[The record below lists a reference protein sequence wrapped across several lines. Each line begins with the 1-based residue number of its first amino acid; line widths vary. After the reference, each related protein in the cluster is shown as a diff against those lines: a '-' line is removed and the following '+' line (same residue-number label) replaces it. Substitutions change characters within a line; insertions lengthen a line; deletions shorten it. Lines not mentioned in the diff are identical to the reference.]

1 MGLIAA
7 VLQNTIGYTVDKASE
22 QKAQS
27 SIKSIENLAKKAL
40 GFIGV
45 SLSVAGATSF
55 IKSCVAAASEVEEMQ
70 NKFDV
75 VFQGINDEVDAWAE
89 NYADAINRNKNDIK
103 TYLADQQNLL
113 VGFGMTRQEGA
124 ELSKQMTTL
133 ALDLASFANLDEA
146 TSVNAMTKAVM
157 GQSEAAKTLGAVLN
171 ESTRAQAMETL
182 GLKGKYDALD
192 QLTKMQVNYQAILQ
206 QSPDAIGD
214 CERSMGSYES
224 TMRGFN
230 SKLKELKE
238 MIGQFF
244 MPVAKKILDVGTKGI
259 IKLRDAVTKLK
270 DFANRVGGAEKLL
283 KFLGVTIA
291 TVMAVLKFDK
301 IKKGLSDIVSL
312 LTKVNIKTL
321 AIVAGIVILALL
333 VEDFIS
339 FMQGK
344 DSVLGDILSANGI
357 DPEAVRSKIKSI
369 WETVKNTFE
378 KIKDF
383 LSKTWENIKVFL
395 SDAWTSIKAIA
406 QKVWAPIAKFFS
418 ENGDGIKTGLKKIWD
433 SIKVILETDWKIIKT
448 TASIVW
454 NTIKENVLTIFNA
467 LKAFWDKW
475 GANII
480 GAFKSIF
487 SGVGNAIKIA
497 FDIIVNLF
505 TAVAAILKGDWEGLW
520 ESISNIL
527 QDAWDLIVNA
537 FTTLWN
543 TVDELTGGKLGD
555 IKNTIVNGF
564 NKAIDWIKALPAQA
578 YQWGVDM
585 IQGIINGI
593 TSMID
598 SVAGTVK
605 NVAKKIGEFLHF
617 SRPDK
622 GPLRDYEKW
631 MPDFMGG
638 LADGI
643 NKAKSK
649 VIGAVKGLAG
659 DMSLGDVTAN
669 VSSFVKHGAF
679 NATPNTAGNTTNN
692 RKVIN
697 QKVEFNSQFYGDKA
711 AQLNTASTMKRG
723 AADATAELARALTY
737 A

>member
-27 SIKSIENLAKKAL
+27 SIKGIEDLAKKAL

-55 IKSCVAAASEVEEMQ
+55 IKSCVSAASQVEEMQ

-75 VFQGINDEVDAWAE
+75 VFQGINDEVDAWAG

-133 ALDLASFANLDEA
+133 ALDLASFANIDEKS
-146 TSVNAMTKAVM
+146 SVDAMTKAVM
-157 GQSEAAKTLGAVLN
+157 GESEAAKRLGAVLN

-182 GLKGKYDALD
+182 GLKGKYDSLD

-224 TMRGFN
+224 TLRGFN

-244 MPVAKKILDVGTKGI
+244 MPVAKKILDIGTRGI
-259 IKLRDAVTKLK
+259 IKLRDAVTKLG
-270 DFANRVGGAEKLL
+270 DFADRVGGAERLL

-291 TVMAVLKFDK
+291 AVIAVLKFDK
-301 IKKGLSDIVSL
+301 IKKGLSDIASL
-312 LTKVNIKTL
+312 LTKVNLKTL
-321 AIVAGIVILALL
+321 AIIAGIIILALL

-357 DPEAVRSKIKSI
+357 DPEEVRSKINGI
-369 WETVKNTFE
+369 WEKVKNTFE

-383 LSKTWENIKVFL
+383 LSKTWETIK
-395 SDAWTSIKAIA
+395 SIA
-406 QKVWAPIAKFFS
+406 QKVWGSIANFLS
-418 ENGDGIKTGLKKIWD
+418 ENGDKIKSGFKTIWNSIKTIIGTYLKI
-433 SIKVILETDWKIIKT
+433 VKT
-448 TASIVW
+448 Y
-454 NTIKENVLTIFNA
+454 VLTVFDA
-467 LKAFWDKW
+467 LRAFWDKW

-480 GAFKSIF
+480 AAFKRYF
-487 SGVGNAIKIA
+487 SGVGNSLKIA
-497 FDIIVNLF
+497 LDIIVNLF
-505 TAVAAILKGDWEGLW
+505 AAVAAILNGDWEGLW

-527 QDAWDLIVNA
+527 QDAWNGIVNT

-555 IKNTIVNGF
+555 LKNTIVNGF

-649 VIGAVKGLAG
+649 VIGAVKGLTG

>member
-27 SIKSIENLAKKAL
+27 SIKGIEDLAKKAL

-55 IKSCVAAASEVEEMQ
+55 IKSCVSAASQVEEMQ

-75 VFQGINDEVDAWAE
+75 VFQGINEEVDAWAE

-133 ALDLASFANLDEA
+133 ALDLASFANIDEKS
-146 TSVNAMTKAVM
+146 SVDAMTKAVM
-157 GQSEAAKTLGAVLN
+157 GESEAAKRLGAVLN
-171 ESTRAQAMETL
+171 DSTRAQAMETL
-182 GLKGKYDALD
+182 GLKGKYDSLD

-238 MIGQFF
+238 LIGQFF
-244 MPVAKKILDVGTKGI
+244 MPVAKKILDIGTRGI
-259 IKLRDAVTKLK
+259 IKLREAITKFK
-270 DFANRVGGAEKLL
+270 DFADRVGGAERLL
-283 KFLGVTIA
+283 KFLAVTIA
-291 TVMAVLKFDK
+291 AVMAVLKFDK

-312 LTKVNIKTL
+312 LTKINLKTL
-321 AIVAGIVILALL
+321 AIVAGIILLALI

-344 DSVLGDILSANGI
+344 ESVLGDLLSANGI
-357 DPEAVRSKIKSI
+357 DPEEVRAKIKKI
-369 WETVKNTFE
+369 WESVKTTFG

-383 LSKTWENIKVFL
+383 LKTTWENIK
-395 SDAWTSIKAIA
+395 STAKSI
-406 QKVWAPIAKFFS
+406 WEPISNFFK
-418 ENGDGIKTGLKKIWD
+418 ENGDDIKNKLQRVWNAIKTI
-433 SIKVILETDWKIIKT
+433 VVT
-448 TASIVW
+448 VW
-454 NTIKENVLTIFNA
+454 NVIKNTIVQRLQDI
-467 LKAFWDKW
+467 KAVMSPILDAIKNFWDKW
-475 GANII
+475 GENIKSAAARHFQGALANI
-480 GAFKSIF
+480 S
-487 SGVGNAIKIA
+487 SVLN
-497 FDIIVNLF
+497 IIVSVF
-505 TAVAAILKGDWEGLW
+505 EAFASILTGDWNGLW
-520 ESISNIL
+520 ESIKNIL
-527 QDAWDLIVNA
+527 SEAWNIITNS
-537 FTTLWN
+537 FRTLWD
-543 TVDELTGGKLGD
+543 TVNQLTGGKLGQL
-555 IKNTIVNGF
+555 KNTIVNGF
-564 NKAIDWIKALPAQA
+564 NAAIDWIKSLPAQA

-585 IQGIINGI
+585 IQGIIDGI

-598 SVAGTVK
+598 TVVGTVK
-605 NVAKKIGEFLHF
+605 NVATKIGEFLHF

-622 GPLRDYEKW
+622 GPLRDYEQW

-649 VIGAVKGLAG
+649 VVGAVKGLAG
-659 DMSLGDVTAN
+659 DMSLGNVVAN
-669 VSSFVKHGAF
+669 VTGFASRGAF
-679 NATPNTAGNTTNN
+679 GATARTAGNTTNS

-697 QKVEFNSQFYGDKA
+697 QKVEFNNQFYGDRA
-711 AQLNTASTMKRG
+711 AQLNTASTMQRG
-723 AADATAELARALTY
+723 AADATAELARALAY
-737 A
+737 S

>member
-27 SIKSIENLAKKAL
+27 SIKGIEDLAKKAL

-55 IKSCVAAASEVEEMQ
+55 IKSCVSAASQVEEMQ

-75 VFQGINDEVDAWAE
+75 VFQGINEEVDAWAE

-133 ALDLASFANLDEA
+133 ALDLASFANIDEKS
-146 TSVNAMTKAVM
+146 SVDAMTKAVM
-157 GQSEAAKTLGAVLN
+157 GESEAAKRLGAVLN
-171 ESTRAQAMETL
+171 DSTRAQAMETL
-182 GLKGKYDALD
+182 GLKGKYDSLD

-238 MIGQFF
+238 LIGQFF
-244 MPVAKKILDVGTKGI
+244 MPVAKKILDIGTRGI
-259 IKLRDAVTKLK
+259 IKLREAITKFK
-270 DFANRVGGAEKLL
+270 DFADRVGGAERLL
-283 KFLGVTIA
+283 KFLAVTIA
-291 TVMAVLKFDK
+291 AVMAVLKFDK

-312 LTKVNIKTL
+312 LTKINLKTL
-321 AIVAGIVILALL
+321 AIVAGIILLALI

-344 DSVLGDILSANGI
+344 ESVLGDILSANGI
-357 DPEAVRSKIKSI
+357 DPEEVRAKIKKI
-369 WETVKNTFE
+369 WESVKTTFG

-383 LSKTWENIKVFL
+383 LKTTWENIK
-395 SDAWTSIKAIA
+395 STAKSI
-406 QKVWAPIAKFFS
+406 WEPISNFFK
-418 ENGDGIKTGLKKIWD
+418 ENGDDIKNKLQRVWNAIKTI
-433 SIKVILETDWKIIKT
+433 VVT
-448 TASIVW
+448 VW
-454 NTIKENVLTIFNA
+454 NVIKNTIVQRLQDI
-467 LKAFWDKW
+467 KAVMSPILDAIKNFWDKW
-475 GANII
+475 GENIKSAAARHFQGALANI
-480 GAFKSIF
+480 S
-487 SGVGNAIKIA
+487 SVLN
-497 FDIIVNLF
+497 IIVSVFEAFASLL
-505 TAVAAILKGDWEGLW
+505 TGDWNGLW
-520 ESISNIL
+520 ESIKNIL
-527 QDAWDLIVNA
+527 SEAWNIIKNS
-537 FTTLWN
+537 FQTLWD
-543 TVDELTGGKLGD
+543 TVNQLTGGKLGQL
-555 IKNTIVNGF
+555 KNTIVNGF
-564 NKAIDWIKALPAQA
+564 NAAIDWIKSLPAQA

-585 IQGIINGI
+585 IQGIIDGI

-598 SVAGTVK
+598 TVVGTVK
-605 NVAKKIGEFLHF
+605 NVATKIGEFLHF

-622 GPLRDYEKW
+622 GPLRDYEQW

-649 VIGAVKGLAG
+649 VVGAVKGLAG
-659 DMSLGDVTAN
+659 DMSLGNVVAN
-669 VSSFVKHGAF
+669 VTGFASRGAF
-679 NATPNTAGNTTNN
+679 GATARTAGNTTNS

-697 QKVEFNSQFYGDKA
+697 QKVEFNNQFYGDRA
-711 AQLNTASTMKRG
+711 AQLNTASTMQRG
-723 AADATAELARALTY
+723 AADATAELARALAY
-737 A
+737 S

>member
-27 SIKSIENLAKKAL
+27 SIKGIEDLAKKAL

-55 IKSCVAAASEVEEMQ
+55 IKSCVSAASQVEEMQ

-75 VFQGINDEVDAWAE
+75 VFQGINEEVDAWAE

-133 ALDLASFANLDEA
+133 ALDLASFANLDEKS
-146 TSVNAMTKAVM
+146 SVDAMTKAVM
-157 GQSEAAKTLGAVLN
+157 GESEAAKRLGAVLN

-192 QLTKMQVNYQAILQ
+192 QLSKMQVNYQAILQ

-238 MIGQFF
+238 LIGQFF
-244 MPVAKKILDVGTKGI
+244 MPVAKKILDIGTKGI
-259 IKLRDAVTKLK
+259 IKLREAITKFK
-270 DFANRVGGAEKLL
+270 DFADRVGGAERLL
-283 KFLGVTIA
+283 KFLAVTIGA
-291 TVMAVLKFDK
+291 VMAVLKFDK
-301 IKKGLSDIVSL
+301 IKKGLSDIVTL
-312 LTKVNIKTL
+312 LTKINLKTL
-321 AIVAGIVILALL
+321 AIVAGIILLALI

-344 DSVLGDILSANGI
+344 ESVLGDILSANGI
-357 DPEAVRSKIKSI
+357 DPEEVRSKIKKI
-369 WETVKNTFE
+369 WESVKTTFG

-383 LSKTWENIKVFL
+383 LKTTWENIK
-395 SDAWTSIKAIA
+395 STAKSI
-406 QKVWAPIAKFFS
+406 WEPISNFFK
-418 ENGDGIKTGLKKIWD
+418 ENGDDIKNKLQRVWNAIKTI
-433 SIKVILETDWKIIKT
+433 VVT
-448 TASIVW
+448 VW
-454 NTIKENVLTIFNA
+454 NVIKNTIVQRLQDI
-467 LKAFWDKW
+467 KAVMSPILDAIKNFWDKW
-475 GANII
+475 GENIKSAAARHFQGALANIN
-480 GAFKSIF
+480 S
-487 SGVGNAIKIA
+487 VLN
-497 FDIIVNLF
+497 IIVSVF
-505 TAVAAILKGDWEGLW
+505 EAFAAILTGDWNGLW
-520 ESISNIL
+520 ESIKNIL
-527 QDAWDLIVNA
+527 SEAWNIITNS
-537 FTTLWN
+537 FQTLWD
-543 TVDELTGGKLGD
+543 TVDQLTGGKLGQL
-555 IKNTIVNGF
+555 KNTIVNGF
-564 NKAIDWIKALPAQA
+564 NAAINWIKALPAQA

-585 IQGIINGI
+585 IQGIIDGI
-593 TSMID
+593 ASMVD
-598 SVAGTVK
+598 LVVEPVKKVANRIK
-605 NVAKKIGEFLHF
+605 EFLHF

-649 VIGAVKGLAG
+649 VVGAVKGLAG
-659 DMSLGDVTAN
+659 DMSLGDVVAN
-669 VSSFVKHGAF
+669 VTGFASRGAF
-679 NATPNTAGNTTNN
+679 GATARTAGNTTNS

-697 QKVEFNSQFYGDKA
+697 QKVEFNNQFYGDRA
-711 AQLNTASTMKRG
+711 AQLNTASTMQRG
-723 AADATAELARALTY
+723 ATDATAELARALAY
-737 A
+737 S

>member
-27 SIKSIENLAKKAL
+27 SIKGIENLAKKAL

-55 IKSCVAAASEVEEMQ
+55 IKSCVSAASQVEEMQ

-75 VFQGINDEVDAWAE
+75 VFQGINEEVDAWAE

-133 ALDLASFANLDEA
+133 ALDLASFANIDEKS
-146 TSVNAMTKAVM
+146 SVDAMTKAVM
-157 GQSEAAKTLGAVLN
+157 GESEAAKRLGAVLN
-171 ESTRAQAMETL
+171 DSTRAQAMETL
-182 GLKGKYDALD
+182 GLKGKYDSLD

-238 MIGQFF
+238 LIGQFF
-244 MPVAKKILDVGTKGI
+244 MPVAKKILDIGTKGI
-259 IKLRDAVTKLK
+259 IKLREAITKFK
-270 DFANRVGGAEKLL
+270 DFADRVGGAERLL
-283 KFLGVTIA
+283 KFLAVTIA
-291 TVMAVLKFDK
+291 AVMAVLKFDK

-312 LTKVNIKTL
+312 LTKINLKTL
-321 AIVAGIVILALL
+321 AIVAGIILLALI

-344 DSVLGDILSANGI
+344 ESVLGDLLSANGI
-357 DPEAVRSKIKSI
+357 DPEEVRAKIKKI
-369 WETVKNTFE
+369 WESVKTTFG

-383 LSKTWENIKVFL
+383 LKTTWENIK
-395 SDAWTSIKAIA
+395 STAKSI
-406 QKVWAPIAKFFS
+406 WEPISNFFK
-418 ENGDGIKTGLKKIWD
+418 ENGDDIKNKLQRVWNAIKTI
-433 SIKVILETDWKIIKT
+433 VVT
-448 TASIVW
+448 VW
-454 NTIKENVLTIFNA
+454 NVIKNTIVQRLQDI
-467 LKAFWDKW
+467 KAVMSPILDAIKNFWDKW
-475 GANII
+475 GENIKSAAARHFQGALANI
-480 GAFKSIF
+480 S
-487 SGVGNAIKIA
+487 SVLN
-497 FDIIVNLF
+497 IIVSVFEAFASLL
-505 TAVAAILKGDWEGLW
+505 TGDWNGLW
-520 ESISNIL
+520 ESIKNIL
-527 QDAWDLIVNA
+527 SEAWNIIKNS
-537 FTTLWN
+537 FQTLWD
-543 TVDELTGGKLGD
+543 TVNQLTGGKLGQL
-555 IKNTIVNGF
+555 KNTIVNGF
-564 NKAIDWIKALPAQA
+564 NAAINWIKSLPAQA

-585 IQGIINGI
+585 IQGIIDGI

-598 SVAGTVK
+598 TVVGTVK
-605 NVAKKIGEFLHF
+605 NVATKIGEFLHF

-622 GPLRDYEKW
+622 GPLRDYEQW

-649 VIGAVKGLAG
+649 VVGAVKGLAG
-659 DMSLGDVTAN
+659 DMSLGNVVAN
-669 VSSFVKHGAF
+669 VTGFASRGAF
-679 NATPNTAGNTTNN
+679 GATARTAGNTTNS

-697 QKVEFNSQFYGDKA
+697 QKVEFNNQFYGDRA
-711 AQLNTASTMKRG
+711 AQLNTASTMQRG
-723 AADATAELARALTY
+723 AADATAELARALAY
-737 A
+737 S

>member
-27 SIKSIENLAKKAL
+27 SIKGIEDLAKKAL

-55 IKSCVAAASEVEEMQ
+55 IKSCVSAASQVEEMQ

-75 VFQGINDEVDAWAE
+75 VFQGINEEVDAWAE

-133 ALDLASFANLDEA
+133 ALDLASFANIDEKS
-146 TSVNAMTKAVM
+146 SVDAMTKAVM
-157 GQSEAAKTLGAVLN
+157 GESEAAKRLGAVLN
-171 ESTRAQAMETL
+171 DSTRAQAMETL
-182 GLKGKYDALD
+182 GLKGKYDSLD

-238 MIGQFF
+238 LIGQFF
-244 MPVAKKILDVGTKGI
+244 MPVAKKILDIGTTGI
-259 IKLRDAVTKLK
+259 INLREAITKFK
-270 DFANRVGGAEKLL
+270 DFADRVGGAERLL
-283 KFLGVTIA
+283 KFLAVTIA
-291 TVMAVLKFDK
+291 AVMAVLKFDK

-312 LTKVNIKTL
+312 LTKINLKTL
-321 AIVAGIVILALL
+321 AIVAGIILLALI

-344 DSVLGDILSANGI
+344 ESVLGDILSANGI
-357 DPEAVRSKIKSI
+357 DPEEVRAKIKKI
-369 WETVKNTFE
+369 WESVKTTFG

-383 LSKTWENIKVFL
+383 LKTTWENIK
-395 SDAWTSIKAIA
+395 STAKSI
-406 QKVWAPIAKFFS
+406 WEPISNFFK
-418 ENGDGIKTGLKKIWD
+418 ENGDDIKNKLQRVWNAIKTI
-433 SIKVILETDWKIIKT
+433 VVT
-448 TASIVW
+448 VW
-454 NTIKENVLTIFNA
+454 NVIKNTIVQRLQDI
-467 LKAFWDKW
+467 KAVMSPILDAIKNFWDKW
-475 GANII
+475 GENIKSAAARHFQGALANI
-480 GAFKSIF
+480 S
-487 SGVGNAIKIA
+487 SVLN
-497 FDIIVNLF
+497 IIVSVFEAFASLL
-505 TAVAAILKGDWEGLW
+505 TGDWNGLW
-520 ESISNIL
+520 ESIKNIL
-527 QDAWDLIVNA
+527 SEAWNIITNS
-537 FTTLWN
+537 FRTLWD
-543 TVDELTGGKLGD
+543 TVNQLTGGKLGQL
-555 IKNTIVNGF
+555 KNTIVNGF
-564 NKAIDWIKALPAQA
+564 NAAIDWIKSLPAQA

-585 IQGIINGI
+585 IQGIIDGI

-598 SVAGTVK
+598 TVVGTVK
-605 NVAKKIGEFLHF
+605 NVATKIGEFLHF

-622 GPLRDYEKW
+622 GPLRDYEQW

-649 VIGAVKGLAG
+649 VVGAVKGLAG
-659 DMSLGDVTAN
+659 DMSLGNVVAN
-669 VSSFVKHGAF
+669 VTGFASRGAF
-679 NATPNTAGNTTNN
+679 GATARTAGNTTNS

-697 QKVEFNSQFYGDKA
+697 QKVEFNNQFYGDRA
-711 AQLNTASTMKRG
+711 AQLNTASTMQRG
-723 AADATAELARALTY
+723 AADATAELARALAY
-737 A
+737 S

>member
-27 SIKSIENLAKKAL
+27 SIKGIEDLAKKAL

-55 IKSCVAAASEVEEMQ
+55 IKSCVSAASQVEEMQ

-75 VFQGINDEVDAWAE
+75 VFQGINEEVDAWAE

-133 ALDLASFANLDEA
+133 ALDLASFANIDEKS
-146 TSVNAMTKAVM
+146 SVDAMTKAVM
-157 GQSEAAKTLGAVLN
+157 GESEAAKRLGAVLN
-171 ESTRAQAMETL
+171 DSTRAQAMETL
-182 GLKGKYDALD
+182 GLKGKYDSLD

-238 MIGQFF
+238 LIGQFF
-244 MPVAKKILDVGTKGI
+244 MPVAKKILDIGTKGI
-259 IKLRDAVTKLK
+259 IKLREAITKFK
-270 DFANRVGGAEKLL
+270 DFADRVGGAERLL
-283 KFLGVTIA
+283 KFLAVTIA
-291 TVMAVLKFDK
+291 AVMAVLKFDK

-312 LTKVNIKTL
+312 LTKINLKTL
-321 AIVAGIVILALL
+321 AIVAGIILLALI

-344 DSVLGDILSANGI
+344 ESVLGDILSANGI
-357 DPEAVRSKIKSI
+357 DPEEVRAKIKKI
-369 WETVKNTFE
+369 WESVKTTFG

-383 LSKTWENIKVFL
+383 LKTTWENIK
-395 SDAWTSIKAIA
+395 STAKSI
-406 QKVWAPIAKFFS
+406 WEPISNFFK
-418 ENGDGIKTGLKKIWD
+418 ENGDDIKNKLQRVWNAIKTI
-433 SIKVILETDWKIIKT
+433 VVT
-448 TASIVW
+448 VW
-454 NTIKENVLTIFNA
+454 NVIKNTIVQRLQDI
-467 LKAFWDKW
+467 KAVMSPILDAIKNFWDKW
-475 GANII
+475 GENIKSAAARHFQGALANI
-480 GAFKSIF
+480 S
-487 SGVGNAIKIA
+487 SVLN
-497 FDIIVNLF
+497 IIVSVFEAFASLL
-505 TAVAAILKGDWEGLW
+505 TGDWNGLW
-520 ESISNIL
+520 ESIKNIL
-527 QDAWDLIVNA
+527 SEAWNIIKNS
-537 FTTLWN
+537 FQTLWD
-543 TVDELTGGKLGD
+543 TVNQLTGGKLGQL
-555 IKNTIVNGF
+555 KNTIVNGF
-564 NKAIDWIKALPAQA
+564 NAAIDWIKSLPAQA

-585 IQGIINGI
+585 IQGIIDGI

-598 SVAGTVK
+598 TVVGTVK
-605 NVAKKIGEFLHF
+605 NVATKIGEFLHF

-622 GPLRDYEKW
+622 GPLRDYEQW

-649 VIGAVKGLAG
+649 VVGAVKGLAG
-659 DMSLGDVTAN
+659 DMSLGNVVAN
-669 VSSFVKHGAF
+669 VTGFASRGAF
-679 NATPNTAGNTTNN
+679 GATARTAGNTTNS

-697 QKVEFNSQFYGDKA
+697 QKVEFNNQFYGDRA
-711 AQLNTASTMKRG
+711 AQLNTASTMQRG
-723 AADATAELARALTY
+723 AADATAELARALAY
-737 A
+737 S

>member
-27 SIKSIENLAKKAL
+27 SIKGIEDLAKKAL

-55 IKSCVAAASEVEEMQ
+55 IKSCVSAASQVEEMQ

-75 VFQGINDEVDAWAE
+75 VFQGINEEVDAWAE

-133 ALDLASFANLDEA
+133 ALDLASFANLDEKS
-146 TSVNAMTKAVM
+146 SVDAMTKAVM
-157 GQSEAAKTLGAVLN
+157 GESEAAKRLGAVLN

-192 QLTKMQVNYQAILQ
+192 QLSKMQVNYQAILQ

-238 MIGQFF
+238 LIGQFF
-244 MPVAKKILDVGTKGI
+244 MPVAKKILDIGTKGI
-259 IKLRDAVTKLK
+259 IKLREAITKFK
-270 DFANRVGGAEKLL
+270 DFADRVGGAERLL
-283 KFLGVTIA
+283 KFLAVTIGA
-291 TVMAVLKFDK
+291 VMAVLKFDK
-301 IKKGLSDIVSL
+301 IKKGLSDIVTL
-312 LTKVNIKTL
+312 LTKINLKTL
-321 AIVAGIVILALL
+321 AIVAGIILLALI

-344 DSVLGDILSANGI
+344 ESVLGDILSANGI
-357 DPEAVRSKIKSI
+357 DPEEVRAKIKKI
-369 WETVKNTFE
+369 WESVKTTFG

-383 LSKTWENIKVFL
+383 LKTTWENIK
-395 SDAWTSIKAIA
+395 STAKSI
-406 QKVWAPIAKFFS
+406 WEPISNFFK
-418 ENGDGIKTGLKKIWD
+418 ENGDDIKNKLQRVWNAIKTI
-433 SIKVILETDWKIIKT
+433 VVT
-448 TASIVW
+448 VW
-454 NTIKENVLTIFNA
+454 NVIKSTIVQRLQDI
-467 LKAFWDKW
+467 KAVMSPILDAIKNFWDKW
-475 GANII
+475 GENIKSAAAWHFQGALANI
-480 GAFKSIF
+480 S
-487 SGVGNAIKIA
+487 SVLN
-497 FDIIVNLF
+497 IIVSVFEAFASLLTGN
-505 TAVAAILKGDWEGLW
+505 WNGLW
-520 ESISNIL
+520 ESIKNIL
-527 QDAWDLIVNA
+527 SEAWNIIKNS
-537 FTTLWN
+537 FQTLWD
-543 TVDELTGGKLGD
+543 TVNQLTGGKLGQL
-555 IKNTIVNGF
+555 KNTIVNGF
-564 NKAIDWIKALPAQA
+564 NAAINWIKSLPAQA

-585 IQGIINGI
+585 IQGIIDGI

-598 SVAGTVK
+598 TVVSTVK
-605 NVAKKIGEFLHF
+605 NVATKIGEFLHF

-622 GPLRDYEKW
+622 GPLRDYEQW

-649 VIGAVKGLAG
+649 VVGAVKGLAG
-659 DMSLGDVTAN
+659 NMSLGDVVAN
-669 VSSFVKHGAF
+669 VTGFASRGAF
-679 NATPNTAGNTTNN
+679 GATARTAGNTTNS

-697 QKVEFNSQFYGDKA
+697 QKVEFNNQFYGDRA
-711 AQLNTASTMKRG
+711 AQLNTASTMQRG
-723 AADATAELARALTY
+723 AADATAELARALAY
-737 A
+737 S

>member
-27 SIKSIENLAKKAL
+27 SIKGIEDLAKKAL

-55 IKSCVAAASEVEEMQ
+55 IKSCVSAASQVEEMQ

-75 VFQGINDEVDAWAE
+75 VFQGINEEVDAWAE

-133 ALDLASFANLDEA
+133 ALDLASFANLDEKS
-146 TSVNAMTKAVM
+146 SVDAMTKAVM
-157 GQSEAAKTLGAVLN
+157 GESEAAKRLGAVLN

-192 QLTKMQVNYQAILQ
+192 QLSKMQVNYQAILQ

-238 MIGQFF
+238 LIGQFF
-244 MPVAKKILDVGTKGI
+244 MPVAKKILDIGTKGI
-259 IKLRDAVTKLK
+259 IKLREAITKFK
-270 DFANRVGGAEKLL
+270 DFADRVGGAERLL
-283 KFLGVTIA
+283 KFLAVTIGA
-291 TVMAVLKFDK
+291 VMAVLKFDK
-301 IKKGLSDIVSL
+301 IKKGLSDIVTL
-312 LTKVNIKTL
+312 LTKINLKTL
-321 AIVAGIVILALL
+321 AIVAGIILLALI

-344 DSVLGDILSANGI
+344 ESVLGDLLSANGI
-357 DPEAVRSKIKSI
+357 DPEEVRAKIKKI
-369 WETVKNTFE
+369 WESVKTTFG

-383 LSKTWENIKVFL
+383 LKTTWENIK
-395 SDAWTSIKAIA
+395 STAKSI
-406 QKVWAPIAKFFS
+406 WEPISNFFK
-418 ENGDGIKTGLKKIWD
+418 ENGDDIKNKLQRVWNAIKTI
-433 SIKVILETDWKIIKT
+433 VVT
-448 TASIVW
+448 VW
-454 NTIKENVLTIFNA
+454 NVIKSTIVQRLQDI
-467 LKAFWDKW
+467 KAVMSPILDAIKNFWDKW
-475 GANII
+475 GENIKSAAARHFQGALANIS
-480 GAFKSIF
+480 SIL
-487 SGVGNAIKIA
+487 N
-497 FDIIVNLF
+497 IIVSVFEAFASLL
-505 TAVAAILKGDWEGLW
+505 TGDWNGLW
-520 ESISNIL
+520 ESIKNIL
-527 QDAWDLIVNA
+527 SEAWNIIKNS
-537 FTTLWN
+537 FQTLWD
-543 TVDELTGGKLGD
+543 TVNQLTGGKLGQL
-555 IKNTIVNGF
+555 KNTIVNGF
-564 NKAIDWIKALPAQA
+564 NAAINWIKSLPAQA

-585 IQGIINGI
+585 IQGIIDGI

-598 SVAGTVK
+598 TVVSTVK
-605 NVAKKIGEFLHF
+605 NVATKIGEFLHF

-622 GPLRDYEKW
+622 GPLRDYEQW

-649 VIGAVKGLAG
+649 VVGAVKGLAG
-659 DMSLGDVTAN
+659 NMSLGDVVAN
-669 VSSFVKHGAF
+669 VTGFASRGAF
-679 NATPNTAGNTTNN
+679 GATARTAGNTTNS

-697 QKVEFNSQFYGDKA
+697 QKVEFNNQFYGDRA
-711 AQLNTASTMKRG
+711 AQLNTASTMQRG
-723 AADATAELARALTY
+723 AADATAELARALAY
-737 A
+737 S

>member
-27 SIKSIENLAKKAL
+27 SIKGIENLAKKAL

-55 IKSCVAAASEVEEMQ
+55 IKSCVSAASQVEEMQ
-70 NKFDV
+70 NKFNV
-75 VFQGINDEVDAWAE
+75 VFQGINEEVDAWAE

-113 VGFGMTRQEGA
+113 VGFGMTRREGA

-133 ALDLASFANLDEA
+133 ALDLASFANIDEKS
-146 TSVNAMTKAVM
+146 SVDAMTKAVM
-157 GQSEAAKTLGAVLN
+157 GESEAAKRLGAVLN
-171 ESTRAQAMETL
+171 DSTRAQAMETL
-182 GLKGKYDALD
+182 GLKGKYDSLD

-238 MIGQFF
+238 LIGQFF
-244 MPVAKKILDVGTKGI
+244 MPVAKKILDIGTRGI
-259 IKLRDAVTKLK
+259 IKLREAITKFK
-270 DFANRVGGAEKLL
+270 DFADRVGGAERLL

-291 TVMAVLKFDK
+291 AVIAVLKFDK
-301 IKKGLSDIVSL
+301 IKKGLSDIASL
-312 LTKVNIKTL
+312 LTKVNLKTL
-321 AIVAGIVILALL
+321 AIIAGIIVLALL

-357 DPEAVRSKIKSI
+357 DPEEVRSKINGI
-369 WETVKNTFE
+369 WEKVKNTFE

-383 LSKTWENIKVFL
+383 LSKTWETIK
-395 SDAWTSIKAIA
+395 SIA
-406 QKVWAPIAKFFS
+406 QKVWGSIANFLS
-418 ENGDGIKTGLKKIWD
+418 ENGDKIKSGFKTIWN
-433 SIKVILETDWKIIKT
+433 SIKAIIGTYLKIVKT
-448 TASIVW
+448 Y
-454 NTIKENVLTIFNA
+454 VLTVFNA

-480 GAFKSIF
+480 AAFKRYF
-487 SGVGNAIKIA
+487 SGVGNALKIA

-505 TAVAAILKGDWEGLW
+505 AAVAAILNGDWEGLW

-527 QDAWDLIVNA
+527 QDAWDSIVNN
-537 FTTLWN
+537 FTSLWN
-543 TVDELTGGKLGD
+543 TIDELTGGKLTGLY
-555 IKNTIVNGF
+555 NTIVNGF
-564 NKAIDWIKALPAQA
+564 NEAINWIKELPAKA
-578 YQWGVDM
+578 YQWGADF
-585 IQGIINGI
+585 IQGIIDGI

-598 SVAGTVK
+598 SVVDTVSG
-605 NVAKKIGEFLHF
+605 VAKKIGEFLHF

-622 GPLRDYEKW
+622 GPLHDYEQW
-631 MPDFMGG
+631 MPDFMSG

-649 VIGAVKGLAG
+649 VIGAVKGLTG
-659 DMSLGDVTAN
+659 DMSLGNVTAN

>member
-27 SIKSIENLAKKAL
+27 SIKGIENLAKKAL

-55 IKSCVAAASEVEEMQ
+55 IKSCVSAASQVEEMQ

-75 VFQGINDEVDAWAE
+75 VFQGINEEVDAWAE

-133 ALDLASFANLDEA
+133 ALDLASFANIDEKS
-146 TSVNAMTKAVM
+146 SVDAMTKAVM
-157 GQSEAAKTLGAVLN
+157 GESEAAKRLGAVLN

-182 GLKGKYDALD
+182 GLKGKYDSLD

-238 MIGQFF
+238 LIGQFF
-244 MPVAKKILDVGTKGI
+244 MPAAKKILDIGTRGI
-259 IKLRDAVTKLK
+259 IKLREAITKFK
-270 DFANRVGGAEKLL
+270 DFADRVGGAERLL
-283 KFLGVTIA
+283 KFLAVTIA
-291 TVMAVLKFDK
+291 AVMAVLKFDK

-312 LTKVNIKTL
+312 LTKINLKTL
-321 AIVAGIVILALL
+321 AIVAGIILLALI

-344 DSVLGDILSANGI
+344 ESVLGDLLSANGI
-357 DPEAVRSKIKSI
+357 DPEEVRAKIKKI
-369 WETVKNTFE
+369 WESVKTTFG

-383 LSKTWENIKVFL
+383 LKTTWENIK
-395 SDAWTSIKAIA
+395 STAKSI
-406 QKVWAPIAKFFS
+406 WEPISNFFK
-418 ENGDGIKTGLKKIWD
+418 ENGDDIKNKLQRVWNAIKTI
-433 SIKVILETDWKIIKT
+433 VVT
-448 TASIVW
+448 VW
-454 NTIKENVLTIFNA
+454 NVIKNTIVQRLQDI
-467 LKAFWDKW
+467 KAVMSPILDAIKNFWDKW
-475 GANII
+475 GENIKSAAARHFQGALANI
-480 GAFKSIF
+480 S
-487 SGVGNAIKIA
+487 SVLN
-497 FDIIVNLF
+497 IIVSVFEAFASLL
-505 TAVAAILKGDWEGLW
+505 TGDWNGLW
-520 ESISNIL
+520 ESIKNIL
-527 QDAWDLIVNA
+527 SEAWNIIKNS
-537 FTTLWN
+537 FQTLWD
-543 TVDELTGGKLGD
+543 TVNQLTGGKLGQL
-555 IKNTIVNGF
+555 KNTIVNGF
-564 NKAIDWIKALPAQA
+564 NAAIDWIKSLPAQA

-585 IQGIINGI
+585 IQGIIDGI

-598 SVAGTVK
+598 TVVGTVK
-605 NVAKKIGEFLHF
+605 NVATKIGEFLHF

-622 GPLRDYEKW
+622 GPLRDYEQW

-649 VIGAVKGLAG
+649 VVGAVKGLAG
-659 DMSLGDVTAN
+659 DMSLGNVVAN
-669 VSSFVKHGAF
+669 VTGFASRGAF
-679 NATPNTAGNTTNN
+679 GATARTAGNTTNS

-697 QKVEFNSQFYGDKA
+697 QKVEFNNQFYGDRA
-711 AQLNTASTMKRG
+711 AQLNTASTMQRG
-723 AADATAELARALTY
+723 AADATAELARALAY
-737 A
+737 S

>member
-27 SIKSIENLAKKAL
+27 SIKGIENLAKKAL

-55 IKSCVAAASEVEEMQ
+55 IKSCVSAASQVEEMQ

-75 VFQGINDEVDAWAE
+75 VFQGINEEVDAWAE

-133 ALDLASFANLDEA
+133 ALDLASFANIDEKS
-146 TSVNAMTKAVM
+146 SVDAMTKAVM
-157 GQSEAAKTLGAVLN
+157 GESEAAKRLGAVLN
-171 ESTRAQAMETL
+171 DSTRAQAMETL
-182 GLKGKYDALD
+182 GLKGKYDSLD

-238 MIGQFF
+238 LIGQFF
-244 MPVAKKILDVGTKGI
+244 MPVAKKILDIGTKGI
-259 IKLRDAVTKLK
+259 IKLREAITKFK
-270 DFANRVGGAEKLL
+270 DFADRVGGAERLL
-283 KFLGVTIA
+283 KFLAATIA
-291 TVMAVLKFDK
+291 AVMAVLKFDK

-312 LTKVNIKTL
+312 LTKINLKTL
-321 AIVAGIVILALL
+321 AIVAGIILLALI

-344 DSVLGDILSANGI
+344 ESVLGDLLSANGI
-357 DPEAVRSKIKSI
+357 DPEDVRAKIKKI
-369 WETVKNTFE
+369 WESVKTTFG

-383 LSKTWENIKVFL
+383 LKTTWENIK
-395 SDAWTSIKAIA
+395 STANSI
-406 QKVWAPIAKFFS
+406 WEPISNFFK
-418 ENGDGIKTGLKKIWD
+418 ENGDDIKNKLQRVWNAIKTI
-433 SIKVILETDWKIIKT
+433 VVT
-448 TASIVW
+448 VW
-454 NTIKENVLTIFNA
+454 NVIKNTIVQRLQDI
-467 LKAFWDKW
+467 KAVMSPILDAIKNFWDKW
-475 GANII
+475 GENIKSAAARHFQGALANI
-480 GAFKSIF
+480 S
-487 SGVGNAIKIA
+487 SVLN
-497 FDIIVNLF
+497 IIVSVFEAFASLL
-505 TAVAAILKGDWEGLW
+505 TGDWNGLW
-520 ESISNIL
+520 ESIKNIL
-527 QDAWDLIVNA
+527 SEAWNIIKNS
-537 FTTLWN
+537 FQTLWD
-543 TVDELTGGKLGD
+543 TVNQLTGGKLGQL
-555 IKNTIVNGF
+555 KNTIVNGF
-564 NKAIDWIKALPAQA
+564 NAAIDWIKSLPAQA

-585 IQGIINGI
+585 IQGIIDGI

-598 SVAGTVK
+598 TVVGTVK
-605 NVAKKIGEFLHF
+605 NVATKIGEFLHF

-622 GPLRDYEKW
+622 GPLRDYEQW

-649 VIGAVKGLAG
+649 VVGAVKGLAG
-659 DMSLGDVTAN
+659 DMSLGNVVAN
-669 VSSFVKHGAF
+669 VTGFASRGAF
-679 NATPNTAGNTTNN
+679 GATARTAGNTTNS

-697 QKVEFNSQFYGDKA
+697 QKVEFNNQFYGDRA
-711 AQLNTASTMKRG
+711 AQLNTASTMQRG
-723 AADATAELARALTY
+723 AADATAELARALAY
-737 A
+737 S

>member
-27 SIKSIENLAKKAL
+27 SIKGIENLAKKAL

-55 IKSCVAAASEVEEMQ
+55 IKSCVSAASQVEEMQ

-75 VFQGINDEVDAWAE
+75 VFQGINEEVDAWAE

-133 ALDLASFANLDEA
+133 ALDLASFANIDEKS
-146 TSVNAMTKAVM
+146 SVDAMTKAVM
-157 GQSEAAKTLGAVLN
+157 GESEAAKRLGAVLN
-171 ESTRAQAMETL
+171 DSTRAQAMETL
-182 GLKGKYDALD
+182 GLKGKYDSLD

-238 MIGQFF
+238 LIGQFF
-244 MPVAKKILDVGTKGI
+244 MPVAKKILDIGTKGI
-259 IKLRDAVTKLK
+259 IKLREAITKFK
-270 DFANRVGGAEKLL
+270 DFADRVGGAERLL
-283 KFLGVTIA
+283 KFLAVTIA
-291 TVMAVLKFDK
+291 AVMAVLKFDK

-312 LTKVNIKTL
+312 LTKINLKTL
-321 AIVAGIVILALL
+321 AIVAGIILLALI

-344 DSVLGDILSANGI
+344 ESVLGDLLSANGI
-357 DPEAVRSKIKSI
+357 DPEEVRAKIKKI
-369 WETVKNTFE
+369 WESVKTTFG

-383 LSKTWENIKVFL
+383 LKTTWENIK
-395 SDAWTSIKAIA
+395 STAKSI
-406 QKVWAPIAKFFS
+406 WEPISNFFK
-418 ENGDGIKTGLKKIWD
+418 ENGDDIKNKLQRVWNAIKTI
-433 SIKVILETDWKIIKT
+433 VVT
-448 TASIVW
+448 VW
-454 NTIKENVLTIFNA
+454 NVIKNTIVQRLQDI
-467 LKAFWDKW
+467 KAVMSPILDAIKNFWDKW
-475 GANII
+475 GENIKSAAARHFQGALANI
-480 GAFKSIF
+480 S
-487 SGVGNAIKIA
+487 SVLN
-497 FDIIVNLF
+497 IIVSVFEAFASLL
-505 TAVAAILKGDWEGLW
+505 TGDWNGLW
-520 ESISNIL
+520 ESIKNIL
-527 QDAWDLIVNA
+527 SEAWNIIKNS
-537 FTTLWN
+537 FQTLWD
-543 TVDELTGGKLGD
+543 TVNQLTGGKLGQL
-555 IKNTIVNGF
+555 KNTIVNGF
-564 NKAIDWIKALPAQA
+564 NAAIDWIKSLPAQA

-585 IQGIINGI
+585 IQGIIDGI

-598 SVAGTVK
+598 TVVGTVK
-605 NVAKKIGEFLHF
+605 NVATKIGEFLHF

-622 GPLRDYEKW
+622 GPLRDYEQW

-649 VIGAVKGLAG
+649 VVGAVKGLAG
-659 DMSLGDVTAN
+659 DMSLGNVVAN
-669 VSSFVKHGAF
+669 VTGFASRGAF
-679 NATPNTAGNTTNN
+679 GATARTAGNTTNS

-697 QKVEFNSQFYGDKA
+697 QKVEFNNQFYGDRA
-711 AQLNTASTMKRG
+711 AQLNTASTMQRG
-723 AADATAELARALTY
+723 AADATAELARALAY
-737 A
+737 S

>member
-27 SIKSIENLAKKAL
+27 SIKGIENLAKKAL

-55 IKSCVAAASEVEEMQ
+55 IKSCVSAASQVEEMQ

-75 VFQGINDEVDAWAE
+75 VFPGINEEVDAWAE
-89 NYADAINRNKNDIK
+89 NYAEALHRNKNDIK

-133 ALDLASFANLDEA
+133 ALDLASFANIDEKS
-146 TSVNAMTKAVM
+146 SVDAMTKAVM
-157 GQSEAAKTLGAVLN
+157 GESEAAKRLGAVLN

-192 QLTKMQVNYQAILQ
+192 QLSKMQVNYQAILQ

-238 MIGQFF
+238 LIGQFF
-244 MPVAKKILDVGTKGI
+244 MPVAKKILDIGTKGI
-259 IKLRDAVTKLK
+259 IKLREAITKFK
-270 DFANRVGGAEKLL
+270 DFADRVGGAERLL
-283 KFLGVTIA
+283 KFLAVTIGA
-291 TVMAVLKFDK
+291 VMAVLKFDK
-301 IKKGLSDIVSL
+301 IKKGLSDIVTL
-312 LTKVNIKTL
+312 LTKINLKTL
-321 AIVAGIVILALL
+321 AIVAGIILLALI

-344 DSVLGDILSANGI
+344 ESVLGDILSANGI
-357 DPEAVRSKIKSI
+357 DPEEVRAKIKKI
-369 WETVKNTFE
+369 WESVKTTFG

-383 LSKTWENIKVFL
+383 LKTTWENIK
-395 SDAWTSIKAIA
+395 STAKSI
-406 QKVWAPIAKFFS
+406 WEPISNFFK
-418 ENGDGIKTGLKKIWD
+418 ENGDDIKNKLQRVWNAIKTI
-433 SIKVILETDWKIIKT
+433 VVT
-448 TASIVW
+448 VW
-454 NTIKENVLTIFNA
+454 NVIKSTIVQRLQDI
-467 LKAFWDKW
+467 KAVMSPILDAIKNFWDKW
-475 GANII
+475 GENIKSAAARHFQGALANI
-480 GAFKSIF
+480 S
-487 SGVGNAIKIA
+487 SVLN
-497 FDIIVNLF
+497 IIVSVFEAFASLL
-505 TAVAAILKGDWEGLW
+505 TGDWNGLW
-520 ESISNIL
+520 ESIKNIL
-527 QDAWDLIVNA
+527 SEAWNIIKNS
-537 FTTLWN
+537 FQTLWD
-543 TVDELTGGKLGD
+543 TVNQLTGGKLGQL
-555 IKNTIVNGF
+555 KNTIVNGF
-564 NKAIDWIKALPAQA
+564 NAAINWIKSLPAQA

-585 IQGIINGI
+585 IQGIIDGI

-598 SVAGTVK
+598 TVVSTVK
-605 NVAKKIGEFLHF
+605 NVATKIGEFLHF

-622 GPLRDYEKW
+622 GPLRDYEQW

-649 VIGAVKGLAG
+649 VVGAVKGLAG
-659 DMSLGDVTAN
+659 DMSLGNVVAN
-669 VSSFVKHGAF
+669 VTGFASRGAF
-679 NATPNTAGNTTNN
+679 GATARTAGNTTNS

-697 QKVEFNSQFYGDKA
+697 QKVEFNNQFYGDRA
-711 AQLNTASTMKRG
+711 AQLNTASTMQRG
-723 AADATAELARALTY
+723 AADATAELARALAY
-737 A
+737 S

>member
-27 SIKSIENLAKKAL
+27 SIKGIEDLAKKAL

-55 IKSCVAAASEVEEMQ
+55 IKSCVSAASQVEEMQ

-75 VFQGINDEVDAWAE
+75 VFQGINEEVDAWAE

-133 ALDLASFANLDEA
+133 ALDLASFANIDEKS
-146 TSVNAMTKAVM
+146 SVDAMTKAVM
-157 GQSEAAKTLGAVLN
+157 GESEAAKRLGAVLN
-171 ESTRAQAMETL
+171 DSTRAQAMETL
-182 GLKGKYDALD
+182 GLKGKYDSL
-192 QLTKMQVNYQAILQ
+192 YQAILQ

-238 MIGQFF
+238 LIGQFF
-244 MPVAKKILDVGTKGI
+244 MPVAKKILDIGTKGI
-259 IKLRDAVTKLK
+259 IKLREAITKFK
-270 DFANRVGGAEKLL
+270 DFADRVGGAERLL
-283 KFLGVTIA
+283 KFLAVTIA
-291 TVMAVLKFDK
+291 AVMAVLKFDK

-312 LTKVNIKTL
+312 LTKINLKTL
-321 AIVAGIVILALL
+321 AIVAGIILLALI

-344 DSVLGDILSANGI
+344 ESVLGDLLSANGI
-357 DPEAVRSKIKSI
+357 DPEEVRAKIKKI
-369 WETVKNTFE
+369 WESVKTTFG

-383 LSKTWENIKVFL
+383 LKTTWENIK
-395 SDAWTSIKAIA
+395 STAKSI
-406 QKVWAPIAKFFS
+406 WEPISNFFK
-418 ENGDGIKTGLKKIWD
+418 ENGDDIKNKLQRVWNAIKTI
-433 SIKVILETDWKIIKT
+433 VVT
-448 TASIVW
+448 VW
-454 NTIKENVLTIFNA
+454 NVIKNTIVQRLQDI
-467 LKAFWDKW
+467 KAVMSPILDAIKNFWDKW
-475 GANII
+475 GENIKSAAARHFQGALANI
-480 GAFKSIF
+480 S
-487 SGVGNAIKIA
+487 SVLN
-497 FDIIVNLF
+497 IIVSVFEAFASLL
-505 TAVAAILKGDWEGLW
+505 TGDWNGLW
-520 ESISNIL
+520 ESIKNIL
-527 QDAWDLIVNA
+527 SEAWNIITNS
-537 FTTLWN
+537 FRTLWD
-543 TVDELTGGKLGD
+543 TVNQLTGGKLGQL
-555 IKNTIVNGF
+555 KNTIVNGF
-564 NKAIDWIKALPAQA
+564 NAAIDWIKSLPAQA

-585 IQGIINGI
+585 IQGIIDGI

-598 SVAGTVK
+598 TVVGTVK
-605 NVAKKIGEFLHF
+605 NVATKIGEFLHF

-622 GPLRDYEKW
+622 GPLRDYEQW

-649 VIGAVKGLAG
+649 VVGAVKGLAG
-659 DMSLGDVTAN
+659 DMSLGNVVAN
-669 VSSFVKHGAF
+669 VTGFASRGAF
-679 NATPNTAGNTTNN
+679 GATARTAGNTTNS

-697 QKVEFNSQFYGDKA
+697 QKVEFNNQFYGDRA
-711 AQLNTASTMKRG
+711 AQLNTASTMQRG
-723 AADATAELARALTY
+723 AADATAELARALAY
-737 A
+737 S

>member
-27 SIKSIENLAKKAL
+27 SIKGIEDLAKKAL

-55 IKSCVAAASEVEEMQ
+55 IKSCVSAASQVEEMQ

-75 VFQGINDEVDAWAE
+75 VFQGINEEVDAWAE

-133 ALDLASFANLDEA
+133 ALDLASFANIDEKS
-146 TSVNAMTKAVM
+146 SVDAMTKAVM
-157 GQSEAAKTLGAVLN
+157 GESEAAKRLGAVLN
-171 ESTRAQAMETL
+171 DSTRAQAMETL
-182 GLKGKYDALD
+182 GLKGKYDSLD

-238 MIGQFF
+238 LIGQFF
-244 MPVAKKILDVGTKGI
+244 MPVAKKILDIGTRGI
-259 IKLRDAVTKLK
+259 IKLREAITKFK
-270 DFANRVGGAEKLL
+270 DFADRVGGAERLL
-283 KFLGVTIA
+283 KFLAVTIA
-291 TVMAVLKFDK
+291 AVMAVLKFDK

-312 LTKVNIKTL
+312 LTKINLKTL
-321 AIVAGIVILALL
+321 AIVAGIILLALI

-344 DSVLGDILSANGI
+344 ESVLGDLLSANGI
-357 DPEAVRSKIKSI
+357 DPEEVRAKIKKI
-369 WETVKNTFE
+369 WESVKTTFG

-383 LSKTWENIKVFL
+383 LKTTWENIK
-395 SDAWTSIKAIA
+395 STAKSI
-406 QKVWAPIAKFFS
+406 WEPISNFFK
-418 ENGDGIKTGLKKIWD
+418 ENGDDIKNKLQRVWNAIKTI
-433 SIKVILETDWKIIKT
+433 VVT
-448 TASIVW
+448 VW
-454 NTIKENVLTIFNA
+454 NVIKNTIVQRLQDI
-467 LKAFWDKW
+467 KAVMSPILDAIKNFWDKW
-475 GANII
+475 GENIKSAAARHFQGALANI
-480 GAFKSIF
+480 S
-487 SGVGNAIKIA
+487 SVLN
-497 FDIIVNLF
+497 IIVSVFEAFASLL
-505 TAVAAILKGDWEGLW
+505 TGDWNGLW
-520 ESISNIL
+520 ESIKNIL
-527 QDAWDLIVNA
+527 SEAWNIIKNS
-537 FTTLWN
+537 FQTLWD
-543 TVDELTGGKLGD
+543 TVNQLTGGKLGQL
-555 IKNTIVNGF
+555 KNTIVNGF
-564 NKAIDWIKALPAQA
+564 NAAIDWIKSLPAQA

-585 IQGIINGI
+585 IQGIIDGI

-598 SVAGTVK
+598 TVVGTVK
-605 NVAKKIGEFLHF
+605 NVATKIGEFLHF

-622 GPLRDYEKW
+622 GPLRDYEQW

-649 VIGAVKGLAG
+649 VVGAVKGLAG
-659 DMSLGDVTAN
+659 DMSLGNVVAN
-669 VSSFVKHGAF
+669 VTGFASRGAF
-679 NATPNTAGNTTNN
+679 GATARTAGNTTNS

-697 QKVEFNSQFYGDKA
+697 QKVEFNNQFYGDRA
-711 AQLNTASTMKRG
+711 AQLNTASTMQRG
-723 AADATAELARALTY
+723 AADATAELARALAY
-737 A
+737 S

>member
-27 SIKSIENLAKKAL
+27 SIKGIENLAKKAL

-55 IKSCVAAASEVEEMQ
+55 IKSCVSAASQVEEMQ

-75 VFQGINDEVDAWAE
+75 VFQGINEEVDAWAE

-133 ALDLASFANLDEA
+133 ALDLASFANIDEKS
-146 TSVNAMTKAVM
+146 SVDAMTKAVM
-157 GQSEAAKTLGAVLN
+157 GESEAAKRLGAVLN

-182 GLKGKYDALD
+182 GLKGKYDSLD

-238 MIGQFF
+238 LIGQFF
-244 MPVAKKILDVGTKGI
+244 MPVAKKILDIGTKGI
-259 IKLRDAVTKLK
+259 IKLREAITKFK
-270 DFANRVGGAEKLL
+270 DFADRVGGAERLL
-283 KFLGVTIA
+283 KFLAVTIA
-291 TVMAVLKFDK
+291 AVMAVLKFDK

-312 LTKVNIKTL
+312 LTKINLKTL
-321 AIVAGIVILALL
+321 AIVAGIILLALI

-344 DSVLGDILSANGI
+344 ESVLGDLLSANGI
-357 DPEAVRSKIKSI
+357 DPEEVRAKIKKI
-369 WETVKNTFE
+369 WESVKTTFG

-383 LSKTWENIKVFL
+383 LKTTWENIK
-395 SDAWTSIKAIA
+395 STAKSI
-406 QKVWAPIAKFFS
+406 WEPISNFFK
-418 ENGDGIKTGLKKIWD
+418 ENGDDIKNKLQRVWNAIKTI
-433 SIKVILETDWKIIKT
+433 VVT
-448 TASIVW
+448 VW
-454 NTIKENVLTIFNA
+454 NVIKNTIVQRLQDI
-467 LKAFWDKW
+467 KAVMSPILDAIKNFWDKW
-475 GANII
+475 GENIKSAAARHFQGALANI
-480 GAFKSIF
+480 S
-487 SGVGNAIKIA
+487 SVLN
-497 FDIIVNLF
+497 IIVSVFEAFASLL
-505 TAVAAILKGDWEGLW
+505 TGDWNGLW
-520 ESISNIL
+520 ESIKNIL
-527 QDAWDLIVNA
+527 SEAWNIIKNS
-537 FTTLWN
+537 FQTLWD
-543 TVDELTGGKLGD
+543 TVNQLTGGKLGQL
-555 IKNTIVNGF
+555 KNTIVNGF
-564 NKAIDWIKALPAQA
+564 NAAINWIKSLPAQA

-585 IQGIINGI
+585 IQGIIDGI

-598 SVAGTVK
+598 TVVGTVK
-605 NVAKKIGEFLHF
+605 NVATKIGEFLHF

-622 GPLRDYEKW
+622 GPLRDYEQW

-649 VIGAVKGLAG
+649 VVGAVKGLAG
-659 DMSLGDVTAN
+659 DMSLGNVVAN
-669 VSSFVKHGAF
+669 VTGFASRGAF
-679 NATPNTAGNTTNN
+679 GATARTAGNTTNS

-697 QKVEFNSQFYGDKA
+697 QKVEFNNQFYGDRA
-711 AQLNTASTMKRG
+711 AQLNTASTMQRG
-723 AADATAELARALTY
+723 AADATAELARALAY
-737 A
+737 S

>member
-182 GLKGKYDALD
+182 GLKGKYEALD

-244 MPVAKKILDVGTKGI
+244 MPVAKKILDIGTKGI
-259 IKLRDAVTKLK
+259 IKLRDAVTKFK
-270 DFANRVGGAEKLL
+270 DFADRVGGAEKLL

-301 IKKGLSDIVSL
+301 IKKGLSGIATL
-312 LTKVNIKTL
+312 LTKINLKTL
-321 AIVAGIVILALL
+321 AIVAGIVILALI

-344 DSVLGDILSANGI
+344 DSVIGDVLGNAGVDVDKFRENVIAAWDKIKTALSAIWKGI
-357 DPEAVRSKIKSI
+357 KNVALPI
-369 WETVKNTFE
+369 WEAIKGAISGIGNIIE
-378 KIKDF
+378 KIAPK
-383 LSKTWENIKVFL
+383 LSAFVERLAEGNVDPDEWERFGE
-395 SDAWTSIKAIA
+395 AIGA
-406 QKVWAPIAKFFS
+406 IIA
-418 ENGDGIKTGLKKIWD
+418 
-433 SIKVILETDWKIIKT
+433 
-448 TASIVW
+448 IV
-454 NTIKENVLTIFNA
+454 L
-467 LKAFWDKW
+467 
-475 GANII
+475 GAI
-480 GAFKSIF
+480 GAFK
-487 SGVGNAIKIA
+487 ALA
-497 FDIIVNLF
+497 
-505 TAVAAILKGDWEGLW
+505 AVQA
-520 ESISNIL
+520 
-527 QDAWDLIVNA
+527 IVNA
-537 FTTLWN
+537 VMYASPITWIIAAIIALIAVIVLCITHWDEIKEAAINAWEGIKGAFSAAAEWFNSTVIQPIVEFATGLWDSISTTVSN
-543 TVDELTGGKLGD
+543 ISDS
-555 IKNTIVNGF
+555 IVNGF
-564 NKAIDWIKALPAQA
+564 NTAIDFIKSLPGKAL
-578 YQWGVDM
+578 QWGKDF
-585 IQGIINGI
+585 IQGIIDGI
-593 TSMID
+593 TSMIG
-598 SVAGTVK
+598 SVVDTVSG
-605 NVAKKIGEFLHF
+605 VAKKIGEFLHF

-622 GPLRDYEKW
+622 GPLHDYEQW
-631 MPDFMGG
+631 MPDFMSG

-669 VSSFVKHGAF
+669 VNSFVKHGAF
-679 NATPNTAGNTTNN
+679 NATPNTVGNTTNN

>member
-27 SIKSIENLAKKAL
+27 SIKGIEDLAKKAL

-55 IKSCVAAASEVEEMQ
+55 IKSCVSAASQVEEMQ

-75 VFQGINDEVDAWAE
+75 VFQGINEEVDAWAE

-133 ALDLASFANLDEA
+133 ALDLASFANLDEKS
-146 TSVNAMTKAVM
+146 SVDAMTKAVM
-157 GQSEAAKTLGAVLN
+157 GESEAAKRLGAVLN

-192 QLTKMQVNYQAILQ
+192 QLSKMQVNYQAILQ

-238 MIGQFF
+238 LIGQFF
-244 MPVAKKILDVGTKGI
+244 MPVAKKILDIGTKGI
-259 IKLRDAVTKLK
+259 IKLREAITKFK
-270 DFANRVGGAEKLL
+270 DFADRVGGAERLL
-283 KFLGVTIA
+283 KFLAVTIGA
-291 TVMAVLKFDK
+291 VMAVLKFDK
-301 IKKGLSDIVSL
+301 IKKGLSDIVTL
-312 LTKVNIKTL
+312 LTKINLKTL
-321 AIVAGIVILALL
+321 AIVAGIILLALI

-344 DSVLGDILSANGI
+344 ESVLGDILSANGI
-357 DPEAVRSKIKSI
+357 DPEEVRSKIKKI
-369 WETVKNTFE
+369 WESVKTTFG

-383 LSKTWENIKVFL
+383 LKTTWENIK
-395 SDAWTSIKAIA
+395 STAKSI
-406 QKVWAPIAKFFS
+406 WEPISNFFK
-418 ENGDGIKTGLKKIWD
+418 ENGDDIKNKLQRVWNAIKTI
-433 SIKVILETDWKIIKT
+433 VVT
-448 TASIVW
+448 VW
-454 NTIKENVLTIFNA
+454 NVIKNTIVQRLQDI
-467 LKAFWDKW
+467 KAVMSPILDAIKNFWDKW
-475 GANII
+475 GENIKSAAARHFQGALANIN
-480 GAFKSIF
+480 S
-487 SGVGNAIKIA
+487 VLN
-497 FDIIVNLF
+497 IIVSVF
-505 TAVAAILKGDWEGLW
+505 EAFAAILTGDWNGLW
-520 ESISNIL
+520 ESIKNIL
-527 QDAWDLIVNA
+527 SEAWNTNS
-537 FTTLWN
+537 FQTLWD
-543 TVDELTGGKLGD
+543 TVDQLTGGKLGQL
-555 IKNTIVNGF
+555 KNTIVNGF
-564 NKAIDWIKALPAQA
+564 NAAINWIKALPAQA

-585 IQGIINGI
+585 IQGIIDGI
-593 TSMID
+593 ASMVD
-598 SVAGTVK
+598 LVVEPVKKVANRIK
-605 NVAKKIGEFLHF
+605 EFLHF

-649 VIGAVKGLAG
+649 VVGAVKGLAG
-659 DMSLGDVTAN
+659 DMSLGDVVAN
-669 VSSFVKHGAF
+669 VTGFASRGAF
-679 NATPNTAGNTTNN
+679 GATARTAGNTTNS

-697 QKVEFNSQFYGDKA
+697 QKVEFNNQFYGDRA
-711 AQLNTASTMKRG
+711 AQLNTASTMQRG
-723 AADATAELARALTY
+723 ATDATAELARALAY
-737 A
+737 S

>member
-27 SIKSIENLAKKAL
+27 SIKGIENLAKKAL

-55 IKSCVAAASEVEEMQ
+55 IKSCVSAASQVEEMQ

-75 VFQGINDEVDAWAE
+75 VFQGINEEVDAWAE

-133 ALDLASFANLDEA
+133 ALDLASFANIDEKS
-146 TSVNAMTKAVM
+146 SVDAMTKAVM
-157 GQSEAAKTLGAVLN
+157 GESEAAKRLGAVLN
-171 ESTRAQAMETL
+171 DSTRAQAMETL
-182 GLKGKYDALD
+182 GLKGKYDSLD

-206 QSPDAIGD
+206 QAPDAIVD
-214 CERSMGSYES
+214 CERRMGSYET
-224 TMRGFN
+224 TMRGFK

-238 MIGQFF
+238 LIGQFF
-244 MPVAKKILDVGTKGI
+244 MPVAKKILDIGTKGI
-259 IKLRDAVTKLK
+259 IKLREAITKFK
-270 DFANRVGGAEKLL
+270 DFAARVGGAERLL
-283 KFLGVTIA
+283 KFLAATIA
-291 TVMAVLKFDK
+291 AVMAVLKFDK

-312 LTKVNIKTL
+312 LTKINLKTL
-321 AIVAGIVILALL
+321 AIVAGIILLALI

-344 DSVLGDILSANGI
+344 ESVLGDLLSANGI
-357 DPEAVRSKIKSI
+357 DPEEVRAKIKKI
-369 WETVKNTFE
+369 WESVKTTFG

-383 LSKTWENIKVFL
+383 LKTTWENIK
-395 SDAWTSIKAIA
+395 STAKSI
-406 QKVWAPIAKFFS
+406 WEPISNFFK
-418 ENGDGIKTGLKKIWD
+418 ENGDDIKNKLQRVWNAIKTI
-433 SIKVILETDWKIIKT
+433 VVT
-448 TASIVW
+448 VW
-454 NTIKENVLTIFNA
+454 NVIKNTIVQAVMSPILDAIKN
-467 LKAFWDKW
+467 FWDKW
-475 GANII
+475 GENIKSAAARHFQGALANI
-480 GAFKSIF
+480 S
-487 SGVGNAIKIA
+487 SVLN
-497 FDIIVNLF
+497 IIVSVFEAFASLL
-505 TAVAAILKGDWEGLW
+505 TGDWNGLW
-520 ESISNIL
+520 ESIKNIL
-527 QDAWDLIVNA
+527 SEAWNIITNS
-537 FTTLWN
+537 FRTLWD
-543 TVDELTGGKLGD
+543 TVNQLTGGKLGQL
-555 IKNTIVNGF
+555 KNTIVNGF
-564 NKAIDWIKALPAQA
+564 NAAIDWIKSLPAQA

-585 IQGIINGI
+585 IQGIIDGI

-598 SVAGTVK
+598 TVVGTVK
-605 NVAKKIGEFLHF
+605 NVATKIGEFLHF

-622 GPLRDYEKW
+622 GPLRDYEQW

-649 VIGAVKGLAG
+649 VVGAVKGLAG
-659 DMSLGDVTAN
+659 DMSLGNVVAN
-669 VSSFVKHGAF
+669 VTGFASRGAF
-679 NATPNTAGNTTNN
+679 GATARTAGNTTNS

-697 QKVEFNSQFYGDKA
+697 QKVEFNNQFYGDRA
-711 AQLNTASTMKRG
+711 AQLNTASTMQRG
-723 AADATAELARALTY
+723 AADATAELARALAY
-737 A
+737 S